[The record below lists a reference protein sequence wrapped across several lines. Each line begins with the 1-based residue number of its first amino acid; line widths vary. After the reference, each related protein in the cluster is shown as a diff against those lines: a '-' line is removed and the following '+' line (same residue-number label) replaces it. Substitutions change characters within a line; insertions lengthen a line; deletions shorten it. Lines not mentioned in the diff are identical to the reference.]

1 MEHALGVALEGVE
14 IGGLDDRTLGWA
26 DRPELQLQQLE
37 DELGAAFLPTF
48 LSTFLADLLVEF
60 LAGLPAGLRR

>member
-26 DRPELQLQQLE
+26 DRLELQLQLLE
-37 DELGAAFLPTF
+37 DEVTGAARLLP
-48 LSTFLADLLVEF
+48 SSA
-60 LAGLPAGLRR
+60 RRARPPWLWAPEAR